1 MTTQAVREKMVEEVE
16 NKILKQL
23 RHVAKTGEDWP
34 EGGERW
40 TKTASRA
47 IVDLIAERLADVT
60 EEMDRAGEAVIP
72 PAWPRRV
79 DLAAAVFRAM
89 LSASALPTRRG
100 LTKNK
105 DLP

>member
-1 MTTQAVREKMVEEVE
+1 MTTQAAREKLTEDVRDIIATALGLRNMSVREMSEA
-16 NKILKQL
+16 IL
-23 RHVAKTGEDWP
+23 
-34 EGGERW
+34 
-40 TKTASRA
+40 S
-47 IVDLIAERLADVT
+47 LIAERLADVT